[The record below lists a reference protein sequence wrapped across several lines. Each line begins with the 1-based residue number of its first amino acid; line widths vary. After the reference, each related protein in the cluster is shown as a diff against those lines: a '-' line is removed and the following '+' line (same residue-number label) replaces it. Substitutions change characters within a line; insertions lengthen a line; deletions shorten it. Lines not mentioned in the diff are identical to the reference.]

1 MKSTSKFLIITF
13 TFLALTASAFAQSP
27 REELQQMV
35 KQLQQ
40 TPNDNALRE
49 KIIGLAQA
57 VKPALA
63 VPDEALRH
71 EGRGATA
78 FKNANDVSGFIDAAR
93 EFEAASLVA
102 PWVSGYYSDMCTAY
116 EKGGAL
122 AEAVRACRLY
132 SLAVTDGKERHAAKL
147 RTAGIEYEAEKHSET
162 ALRKLNQSKKPFG
175 NIAGLPSGKRYF
187 CNNYNFQ
194 SGKDVFRLGSNA
206 PEPYGRR
213 EIWLIKDGAKASAV
227 VVLWVSTESFSELM
241 KAGVIVKNPLIREFP
256 GAPENN
262 QGHPTYSTSL
272 AIAPL
277 IQFHNDGSLAIT
289 MDYAAGLGRPAS
301 LSSVCD
307 PLE

>member
-1 MKSTSKFLIITF
+1 MKTISKLIIFAF
-13 TFLALTASAFAQSP
+13 TSLALATSAYAQSP
-27 REELQQMV
+27 RGELQQMV
-35 KQLQQ
+35 EQLQKS
-40 TPNDNALRE
+40 PNDNALRE

-57 VKPALA
+57 IKPALA

-71 EGRGATA
+71 EGRGTTA

-132 SLAVTDGKERHAAKL
+132 SLAITDGKERHAAKL
-147 RTAGIEYEAEKHSET
+147 RTAGIEYEAEKLSGFS
-162 ALRKLNQSKKPFG
+162 LQKLNQSRKPFG

-187 CNNYNFQ
+187 CNNNNFQ
-194 SGKDVFRLGSNA
+194 SGKDVFRLGSNV

-241 KAGVIVKNPLIREFP
+241 KAGVMIKNPLIREFS
-256 GAPENN
+256 GRDAPSYES
-262 QGHPTYSTSL
+262 PTFTTDSPD
-272 AIAPL
+272 APF
-277 IQFHNDGSLAIT
+277 IQFTNDGSLAGT
-289 MDYAAGLGRPAS
+289 LNYTSGLGRPPS
-301 LSSVCD
+301 VSSVCE
-307 PLE
+307 PLH